1 LAWSSQHKGRLGF
14 GIRGTL
20 GVDYNNRRAAP
31 RRGCNGDA
39 WIRLE
44 GSFGIWHC
52 QLLNLSQTGVRLS
65 IANAHKIPNTFILLL
80 SKDSAGRLAH
90 VKWRRGTQ
98 IGAEYSRR

>member
-1 LAWSSQHKGRLGF
+1 LAWSNQLKGRLGF
-14 GIRGTL
+14 SIRGDL
-20 GVDYNNRRAAP
+20 SANQNNRRAAP
-31 RRGCNGDA
+31 RRGYNDDA

-44 GSFGIWHC
+44 DSFGIRHC
-52 QLLNLSQTGVRLS
+52 QLLNLSQTGVCLS

-80 SKDSAGRLAH
+80 SKDSAERLAH